1 MIILLNKLKKINLLN
16 ETYQKILPIIR
27 KINDKTG
34 NQIIYKPALHEIDS
48 KLEKYLNF
56 NEGIFVEAGANDG
69 YKQSNTY
76 FLEKYKNWN
85 GVLIEPIP
93 ELYQKCLT
101 ERQNSIVLNNAL
113 VSKEYKHK
121 DIKIFYSDL
130 MSIVENDNFTKK
142 DLNEHVK
149 KGLEIQK
156 IKKTYEVNVNVV
168 TLTYIFDTY
177 LAGKNIDFLSLDVE
191 GYECNVLN
199 GLDLKKYS
207 PTYILIESQNLNNV
221 KNILGFKYKL
231 LDQFSYHDYF
241 FGLK

>member
-1 MIILLNKLKKINLLN
+1 
-16 ETYQKILPIIR
+16 
-27 KINDKTG
+27 
-34 NQIIYKPALHEIDS
+34 
-48 KLEKYLNF
+48 
-56 NEGIFVEAGANDG
+56 
-69 YKQSNTY
+69 
-76 FLEKYKNWN
+76 
-85 GVLIEPIP
+85 
-93 ELYQKCLT
+93 
-101 ERQNSIVLNNAL
+101 
-113 VSKEYKHK
+113 
-121 DIKIFYSDL
+121 

-142 DLNEHVK
+142 ELNEHVK
-149 KGLEIQK
+149 KGLKIQK
-156 IKKTYEVNVNVV
+156 IKKTYEVNVNVL